1 MGAVES
7 KASIA
12 PRARAISCTMYGH
25 KNSHH
30 LIAMNPL
37 KYTNEGRQTHGSQ
50 NLSLK
55 KSRRR
60 ENKGGRE
67 GISRPHWPRYQQS
80 TVNSQQTFQHESSV
94 CNKANGTACPD
105 RVRSFQ
111 CKAASAHCTIARTT
125 GNAMALPARSIM
137 SASEGCHCYAKGM
150 VSMRAAK
157 ICKKGWTGKPCMSK
171 ASRPRTR
178 RFCASHQRTILGSTV
193 LMTCLLESCLQVFE
207 IPRTID

>member
-80 TVNSQQTFQHESSV
+80 TVNKHSNTSPRSVTKPTELLARIESDLS
-94 CNKANGTACPD
+94 NLKQP
-105 RVRSFQ
+105 
-111 CKAASAHCTIARTT
+111 AHIV
-125 GNAMALPARSIM
+125 P
-137 SASEGCHCYAKGM
+137 
-150 VSMRAAK
+150 
-157 ICKKGWTGKPCMSK
+157 
-171 ASRPRTR
+171 
-178 RFCASHQRTILGSTV
+178 
-193 LMTCLLESCLQVFE
+193 
-207 IPRTID
+207 

>member
-12 PRARAISCTMYGH
+12 PKARAISCTMYGH

-55 KSRRR
+55 SKEARKQRRKR
-60 ENKGGRE
+60 RNIKTALATL
-67 GISRPHWPRYQQS
+67 S

-94 CNKANGTACPD
+94 CDKAN
-105 RVRSFQ
+105 
-111 CKAASAHCTIARTT
+111 
-125 GNAMALPARSIM
+125 
-137 SASEGCHCYAKGM
+137 
-150 VSMRAAK
+150 
-157 ICKKGWTGKPCMSK
+157 
-171 ASRPRTR
+171 
-178 RFCASHQRTILGSTV
+178 
-193 LMTCLLESCLQVFE
+193 
-207 IPRTID
+207 

>member
-55 KSRRR
+55 
-60 ENKGGRE
+60 NQGGEKTKEEEKEYQDRI
-67 GISRPHWPRYQQS
+67 GHAINSQQS
-80 TVNSQQTFQHESSV
+80 TNIPT
-94 CNKANGTACPD
+94 
-105 RVRSFQ
+105 RV
-111 CKAASAHCTIARTT
+111 
-125 GNAMALPARSIM
+125 
-137 SASEGCHCYAKGM
+137 
-150 VSMRAAK
+150 
-157 ICKKGWTGKPCMSK
+157 
-171 ASRPRTR
+171 
-178 RFCASHQRTILGSTV
+178 LG
-193 LMTCLLESCLQVFE
+193 L
-207 IPRTID
+207 